1 MLSIPYINVKSVAGG
16 TQSLGNCLLHVAVG
30 SFSTCCV
37 PVHVLSLTRSVIITC
52 RIKYI
57 NIIKTLISSFQLF
70 LLFISIKAGVI
81 SYFMNNFF
89 QKKNSTMGYE
99 VLLQSY
105 PPNNFSQPYS
115 LFSNYLQLQKNDKN
129 AIHMISVI

>member
-1 MLSIPYINVKSVAGG
+1 
-16 TQSLGNCLLHVAVG
+16 
-30 SFSTCCV
+30 
-37 PVHVLSLTRSVIITC
+37 
-52 RIKYI
+52 
-57 NIIKTLISSFQLF
+57 
-70 LLFISIKAGVI
+70 
-81 SYFMNNFF
+81 MNNFF

-129 AIHMISVI
+129 AIHMISVIWEVLGFFFGGGGGYKNAAAIKHFWLFIIRYILWSLCIEHI